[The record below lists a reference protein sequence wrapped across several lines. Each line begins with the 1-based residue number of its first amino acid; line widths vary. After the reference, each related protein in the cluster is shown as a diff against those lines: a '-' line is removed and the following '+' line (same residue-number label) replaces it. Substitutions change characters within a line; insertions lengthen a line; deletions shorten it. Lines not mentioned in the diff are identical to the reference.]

1 MEDLSRKDG
10 SEYSSKLKAGKRRI
24 YFFDVRKTKGE
35 DLFITLTEST
45 RKFNGEGFEKHKIF
59 LYKEDFNRFIN
70 ELQEAIDYV
79 KTQIPDFDYEQ
90 FNRRD
95 EEWANREETLE
106 KEGGFDKGE
115 REKETDSKE
124 TDSKESDSSTEEIS
138 W

>member
-95 EEWANREETLE
+95 EEWANREENMD
-106 KEGGFDKGE
+106 KEGGFDKVE
-115 REKETDSKE
+115 REKE

>member
-95 EEWANREETLE
+95 EEWANREENMD

-124 TDSKESDSSTEEIS
+124 SDSSTEEIS

>member
-95 EEWANREETLE
+95 EEWANREENME
-106 KEGGFDKGE
+106 KEGYEKGNH
-115 REKETDSKE
+115 EKEVDSKDG
-124 TDSKESDSSTEEIS
+124 DSNTEEIS